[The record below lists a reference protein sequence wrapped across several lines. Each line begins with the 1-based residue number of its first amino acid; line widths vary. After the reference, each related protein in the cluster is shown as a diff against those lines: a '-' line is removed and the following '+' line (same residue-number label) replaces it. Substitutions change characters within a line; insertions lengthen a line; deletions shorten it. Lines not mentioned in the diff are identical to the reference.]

1 MITTERDN
9 DFLGAYRAILYAT
22 KRAHAGLEYY
32 RPIRELRYLAKC
44 IGLQNLKDV
53 AEPFRKL
60 GTSPDIIDIRPR
72 KPEERSNKW
81 PSAAKIIRDIE
92 TIEFGRHVLNSKAR
106 TRRKA
111 YEEAWEAMGH
121 DAVDH
126 RAHTDRFR
134 RFREIC
140 EDEGCVPIF
149 GLQQGFLAPLFSLS
163 DVAPEKAGRK
173 PKRNREGF

>member
-9 DFLGAYRAILYAT
+9 DFLGAYRTILYAT

-81 PSAAKIIRDIE
+81 PSAAKIIRDAEI
-92 TIEFGRHVLNSKAR
+92 IAFGYHVLLSEAPLR
-106 TRRKA
+106 AEA
-111 YEEAWEAMGH
+111 YEEAWEALGYE
-121 DAVDH
+121 AVDY
-126 RAHTDRFR
+126 RAHTKRFKH
-134 RFREIC
+134 FREIC
-140 EDEGCVPIF
+140 QQEGCVPIF
-149 GLQQGFLAPLFSLS
+149 GLKHGEIAPLFNLS
-163 DVAPEKAGRK
+163 DLAPQKAGRK
-173 PKRNREGF
+173 PKRN